1 MLRAVYLLEPFA
13 AGDRRR
19 PWWYAGGME
28 EFGLAILVVGAL
40 LVVERDRLEWVTG
53 KVRDLIEWLAS

>member
-1 MLRAVYLLEPFA
+1 
-13 AGDRRR
+13 
-19 PWWYAGGME
+19 ME